1 MSLRFRVPCPGIRPL
16 GSGPWELL
24 RPLLLSLHPPRTLQ
38 EQGTDPRL
46 CHHPLSVS
54 PTSPSS
60 AGSALTL
67 PVPPLTPGSSR
78 SLARN
83 GPAKVCRTGYHPSL
97 GGNTRLSAW
106 LQRPLPG
113 ASRGRGG
120 THRSR
125 GIHHREVVPVEE
137 GGAGGAHERCHD
149 QGAGPVLGKES
160 KARQSRRPG
169 ATARG
174 PQDAG
179 EDSQGK
185 DASRPGGA
193 PVWVRSRWVWPVQGA
208 QSAVRPPRPHDCP
221 RCRAARDLCIAD
233 LTSFSGAVSSYN
245 PVILAESGQSLTHLR
260 GEKQSQA

>member
-24 RPLLLSLHPPRTLQ
+24 QPLFLSLHPPRTLQ

-67 PVPPLTPGSSR
+67 SVPPLTPGSSR

-83 GPAKVCRTGYHPSL
+83 RPAKVCRTGYHPSL

-125 GIHHREVVPVEE
+125 GVHHREVVPVEE
-137 GGAGGAHERCHD
+137 GGAEGAHERCHD
-149 QGAGPVLGKES
+149 QRAGPVLGKES
-160 KARQSRRPG
+160 KARQRRRSG
-169 ATARG
+169 ATAR
-174 PQDAG
+174 ARRT
-179 EDSQGK
+179 QGRIPRVRMP
-185 DASRPGGA
+185 AVQEGLPSGSGPGGRGQSSPPA
-193 PVWVRSRWVWPVQGA
+193 P
-208 QSAVRPPRPHDCP
+208 
-221 RCRAARDLCIAD
+221 AARLP
-233 LTSFSGAVSSYN
+233 SFSGCKRSVHRRLNVLRRCCEQLQPCDFSRIWPVSDSS
-245 PVILAESGQSLTHLR
+245 PR
-260 GEKQSQA
+260 